1 MKRRTQRL
9 IAMASTGIVG
19 LALVV
24 GVAGPASAAL
34 VSQQHP
40 SCAASGTYYA
50 KLFTDHSESVRD
62 SLGGCGTYYAAM
74 TYYYNGIKYWTGYA
88 SSTTDAIQNP
98 PYSPGSNSRHKTS
111 ASTVVISLP

>member
-1 MKRRTQRL
+1 
-9 IAMASTGIVG
+9 
-19 LALVV
+19 
-24 GVAGPASAAL
+24 
-34 VSQQHP
+34 
-40 SCAASGTYYA
+40 
-50 KLFTDHSESVRD
+50 
-62 SLGGCGTYYAAM
+62 M